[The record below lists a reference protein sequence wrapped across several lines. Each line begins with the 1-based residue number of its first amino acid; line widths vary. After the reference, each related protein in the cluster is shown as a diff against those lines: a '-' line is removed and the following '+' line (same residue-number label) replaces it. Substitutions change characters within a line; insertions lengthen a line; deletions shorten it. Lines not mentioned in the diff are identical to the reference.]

1 MAVLSARSV
10 GPALRAALSTV
21 FRKRRLPAGIR
32 RRSPR
37 GDVVVGV
44 FFRTDVV
51 GRERFT
57 RSANRRGIAS
67 LGIELWGDELVIGPL
82 TVPRRPG
89 CGVCAVHRMRG
100 AAAALGT
107 VPRRRQAPIL
117 DAALAHIAARE
128 ISTALMP
135 SVGACQLLDHVLVVN
150 ARTGEK
156 TRHRVIPLPRCRVC
170 GGAAA
175 AMPAATAHTRGP
187 WIRESDDVA
196 AVLSGWVDRRTGVIS
211 AVVLERLAGP
221 AGLPAVAT
229 AAPPVVASADG
240 RLRTL
245 PVGWGKGLTPT
256 GAVLSA
262 VGEAIERY
270 SACLPDPDR
279 VVFKRPDELDGDYL
293 APSAFALY
301 TDAQYAT
308 KGFPCVRY
316 DPRVRHPW
324 VLGTWMGSTRPVW
337 VPAILAFL
345 SLSVRREHVF
355 CQGTSNGLAAATEF
369 DQAVLQATFEIVERD
384 ALLFAWL
391 TGRPGVRI
399 ELDDACDQRLRSV
412 IDAVG
417 ALGATVEA
425 YLLPDGV
432 YGATVLCLA
441 LGDGHRYPG
450 VTFGLATDV
459 DAHGAL
465 HRAVL
470 ELGQT
475 GPYLR
480 RMLQSRT
487 LVAPP
492 SPRAVSGM
500 LDHAS
505 YYFPKRRASA
515 FAALR
520 NGGARVAL
528 SGIPRRRPRRPLE
541 DCARALSAAGI
552 RVAVVDVTSPDVAT
566 GPFRVARAVSPD
578 LQTLSYGFGMDRV
591 PVERIR
597 IRGIRRPLPPVQPVW

>member
-1 MAVLSARSV
+1 MTVSFARSV
-10 GPALRAALSTV
+10 GPALRAALSKV
-21 FRKRRLPAGIR
+21 LRSSRLPGGTVRSSAGA
-32 RRSPR
+32 
-37 GDVVVGV
+37 DAVVGV
-44 FFRTDVV
+44 FSRTDVA

-57 RSANRRGIAS
+57 RSANRRGTAS

-89 CGVCAVHRMRG
+89 CGVCAVERMRG

-107 VPRRRQAPIL
+107 ASRRRRAPIL
-117 DAALAHIAARE
+117 NAALADLAARE
-128 ISTALMP
+128 ISTALSP
-135 SVGACQLLDHVLVVN
+135 TVAACQLVDHVLVVN

-175 AMPAATAHTRGP
+175 AMPARTARTRRQ
-187 WIRESDDVA
+187 WIRESDDLV

-211 AVVLERLAGP
+211 AVVLEPPAGP
-221 AGLPAVAT
+221 AGLPSVAT

-240 RLRTL
+240 ALRTL
-245 PVGWGKGLTPT
+245 PVGWGKGLTPI
-256 GAVLSA
+256 GAVISA

-279 VVFKRPDELDGDYL
+279 VVLKRPYELDGDHL
-293 APSAFALY
+293 DPSAFALY
-301 TDAQYAT
+301 ADAQYAT

-316 DPRVRHPW
+316 DPRKRHPW
-324 VLGTWMGSTRPVW
+324 VLGTWMGSNRPVW

-345 SLSVRREHVF
+345 SLSIGREHVF

-369 DQAVLQATFEIVERD
+369 DQAALQATLELVERD
-384 ALLFAWL
+384 ALLFAWF
-391 TGRPGVRI
+391 TGQPGLRI
-399 ELDDACDQRLRSV
+399 ELDDACDQRLRAV
-412 IDAVG
+412 VDAVS
-417 ALGATVEA
+417 ALGANVET
-425 YLLPDGV
+425 YLLPDGI

-450 VTFGLATDV
+450 VTFGIATDV

-465 HRAVL
+465 RRAVL

-492 SPRAVSGM
+492 SARAVSGM
-500 LDHAS
+500 LDHAA
-505 YYFPKRRASA
+505 YYFPRSRASA
-515 FAALR
+515 FDALR
-520 NGGARVAL
+520 NGGDHVAL
-528 SGIPRRRPRRPLE
+528 SALPRIRPRRPWE
-541 DCARALSAAGI
+541 HCARALSAAGI

-566 GPFRVARAVSPD
+566 GPFRVARAISPD

-597 IRGIRRPLPPVQPVW
+597 KRGLRRPLPPVQPVW